1 MPLVVMSYSLRPES
15 PPGSPRWLVLT
26 RAARK
31 SDNLWTSRAL
41 TAIQMWC
48 DILIGCRLSSI
59 LSRPPWAAGRRDQP
73 LRKSRLEAAQTRE
86 TIVTAAAD
94 LIRRTRTAEASLA
107 NIMAAAGLTHGG
119 FYRHFRNK
127 EHLVSEALS
136 AAGEKSI
143 ATIGRNMKKGG
154 LNSAVDGYLSKSH
167 RDSPTPICPF
177 AALGSELSR
186 SGKETKAT
194 ATEGLEK
201 LFVTLAA
208 NAPDRDEARGDAI
221 VALSTMLGAMT
232 LARVVADSDLS
243 SEILERARDHL
254 HRQVNDS

>member
-94 LIRRTRTAEASLA
+94 LIRRTGIAEASLA
-107 NIMAAAGLTHGG
+107 DMMAAAGLTHGG

-127 EHLVSEALS
+127 EHLVSEALA
-136 AAGEKSI
+136 AAGEKVI
-143 ATIGRNMKKGG
+143 AAIGRNMAKGG
-154 LNSAVDGYLSKSH
+154 RNAVVDRYLSTTH
-167 RDSPTPICPF
+167 RDSPTPNCPF
-177 AALGSELSR
+177 AALGSEMAR
-186 SGKETKAT
+186 SGKETKTAAT
-194 ATEGLEK
+194 AVLEK
-201 LFVTLAA
+201 FFATLAG
-208 NAPDRDEARGDAI
+208 NTPDREKGRGDAI
-221 VALSTMLGAMT
+221 VALSTMIGAMT
-232 LARVVADSDLS
+232 LA
-243 SEILERARDHL
+243 
-254 HRQVNDS
+254 